1 MLKLLKLSAALSAA
15 AVIVSFPQAVLSRPL
30 SEASGSPAVQ
40 KSGKGSPFCYMRTQQ
55 GATLNLENLC
65 RADDGSGSGNRAT
78 NAAPNPAATNPGATT
93 PTANTTPN
101 SRTFTFTGSPTRDV
115 APNRTNTGAN
125 TNANRTNT
133 STNASGANNN
143 ANTNANGTNTGTNTN
158 ANGVNNNANTNA
170 NGANTRTNTNANG
183 ANNNANTNANSTN
196 TGANNQ
202 R

>member
-15 AVIVSFPQAVLSRPL
+15 AVIVSLPQAVLSRPS

-40 KSGKGSPFCYMRTQQ
+40 NSGKGSPFCYMRTQQ

-78 NAAPNPAATNPGATT
+78 NAAPNPAATNPGATN
-93 PTANTTPN
+93 PGANTTRDR
-101 SRTFTFTGSPTRDV
+101 RTFTFTGSPSRDV

-125 TNANRTNT
+125 TNAN
-133 STNASGANNN
+133 GANNN
-143 ANTNANGTNTGTNTN
+143 ANP
-158 ANGVNNNANTNA
+158 NA
-170 NGANTRTNTNANG
+170 NGANTGTNANG
-183 ANNNANTNANSTN
+183 ANNNANTNASGTN
-196 TGANNQ
+196 TGTNNQ